1 MLLLAGDQHV
11 VLSCCHSAGRKMHHK
26 VQLRFIICSHKM
38 NRMLI
43 FMLLFVH
50 IGFLWIFP
58 TVSAASV
65 EYLSMRD
72 TRILKW
78 WTNCK
83 KPSQRQQKTT
93 NVYMM
98 NHTFNKICVNQRRQ
112 SHYWYGRHRGVIL
125 LGAPQFMQQ
134 KPASDAFFVVE
145 VTLSVRPQVADL
157 RLGRGWQLPR
167 GFK

>member
-1 MLLLAGDQHV
+1 
-11 VLSCCHSAGRKMHHK
+11 
-26 VQLRFIICSHKM
+26 
-38 NRMLI
+38 
-43 FMLLFVH
+43 
-50 IGFLWIFP
+50 
-58 TVSAASV
+58 
-65 EYLSMRD
+65 
-72 TRILKW
+72 
-78 WTNCK
+78 
-83 KPSQRQQKTT
+83 
-93 NVYMM
+93 MM

-112 SHYWYGRHRGVIL
+112 SHHWYGRHRGVIL